1 MAYQKT
7 SQNPIRATPTLKA
20 TGSTPAGCTKKKA
33 LISFEKSRLFF
44 YAFEMVIGSF
54 GDYSGDYCPFFA

>member
-1 MAYQKT
+1 MVYQKT
-7 SQNPIRATPTLKA
+7 SQNPVRATPTLKA
-20 TGSTPAGCTKKKA
+20 TGSTPAGCTSKKA

-44 YAFEMVIGSF
+44 YAFEMVIGGF